1 MDRPANTTQDY
12 FSPHHTGMAELS
24 TLYTPRLH
32 PRKSYHQFPIKS
44 TLAGTPPLPSPQ
56 PRSTQQPGRFT
67 SPYPSSR
74 QTASFRFFLWETG
87 PEAGKK
93 IEACGQQRQ
102 QSREGPI
109 MTEETLGE
117 GPPWT
122 RQAGQ
127 PLGGRQYGTK
137 TRDRGSS
144 PGSAPSWPAS
154 LGPGPPLAVAQAG
167 LQAADAPSLPCSQ
180 PPGAPGP

>member
-12 FSPHHTGMAELS
+12 FSPHHMGKAGLS
-24 TLYTPRLH
+24 TLYTPRLY
-32 PRKSYHQFPIKS
+32 PQKSYHQFPIKS
-44 TLAGTPPLPSPQ
+44 TLVGTLPLPSPQ
-56 PRSTQQPGRFT
+56 PRSTQRPGRFT

-74 QTASFRFFLWETG
+74 QTASFRFFLWEMG

-102 QSREGPI
+102 QSREGPL
-109 MTEETLGE
+109 TTGETMGE
-117 GPPWT
+117 GPPQT

-137 TRDRGSS
+137 RRDQGSS
-144 PGSAPSWPAS
+144 PGSAPSWPAT

-167 LQAADAPSLPCSQ
+167 LQDADIPSLLYSQ